1 MASSIWLHAV
11 SVGEVLSAVP
21 LVQALRK
28 QYPKA
33 PIFVS
38 CTTVAGRELAE
49 NKLASLVDGLLYAPV
64 DYVRPVR
71 RILRKLRPALVV
83 ILETEIWPNFWR
95 EVKRSGAALA
105 VVNGRMSDRAF
116 PRYRALSGFFAA
128 PLAQP
133 DLILV
138 QSEQD
143 RQRYLAAGAP
153 PDRVRIG
160 GNLKYDFTPSSGE
173 IAAEVGAFLERVQ
186 PCQVWI
192 AASTMPP
199 AEPGDPDE
207 DDVVVAAFQQL
218 APRHPNLLLVHVPRR
233 PERFDTAAAKLAAA
247 GVRFVRR
254 SQLGAS
260 DRLELPG
267 VLLLDTIGE
276 LSRLFAL
283 ADVVFMGGTLPHRGG
298 HNILEPAFFGK
309 AVITGPHME
318 NFAAIDAEFSAAN
331 ATVRIASGEELAPA
345 VARLLDQ
352 PAERDAVGG
361 RARGIATAK
370 RGVTARI
377 VAELLDLYDQ
387 GWPRGNHGAWLQPLA
402 ALWRKGV
409 ERDRARKIAV
419 KLSKPVI
426 SVGNI
431 TTGGSGKTPMVECL
445 ATQLR
450 ERGLQPAI
458 LTRGYRRKTSDSAL
472 VLPAGSTCCMDRTG
486 DEAQIFLRSG
496 HAHVGIGA
504 DRVTNAQTMEKMFP
518 VDVFLLDDGMQHWR
532 IQRDVDLVLVDAL
545 DPFGGGELLPR
556 GRLREPLEGLS
567 RASAFVLSRTEPGL
581 RTTYIES
588 VIRRYNPAAP
598 IFRAGVRAVEWHD
611 ARTGQVYPVDHPP
624 FRRVG
629 AFCGLGNPVTFK
641 RTLKALEMERV
652 FYWKFGDHHSY
663 RPAQMFRLVEAA
675 RNAGAE
681 ALVTTEKDFLNFPQ
695 DMARVP
701 RDLPIAW
708 LKIAIDIED
717 LDGLMEFVLGRIR

>member
-1 MASSIWLHAV
+1 M
-11 SVGEVLSAVP
+11 LSAVP

-28 QYPKA
+28 EYPKA
-33 PIFVS
+33 PIYVS
-38 CTTVAGRELAE
+38 CATVAGRELAE
-49 NKLASLVDGLLYAPV
+49 NKLGSLVDGLFYAPL
-64 DYVRPVR
+64 DYVRAVR
-71 RILRKLRPALVV
+71 RVLRRLRPALVV

-95 EVKRSGAALA
+95 EVKRSGASLA

-116 PRYRALSGFFAA
+116 PRYRALHTLFAA
-128 PLAQP
+128 PLAQA

-143 RQRYLAAGAP
+143 HQRYLAAGAP
-153 PDRVRIG
+153 PDRTHVG

-173 IAAEVGAFLERVQ
+173 IAGDVRAFLDRVKPRQ
-186 PCQVWI
+186 IWI

-199 AEPGDPDE
+199 AAAGDVDE
-207 DDVVVAAFQQL
+207 DDVVIAAFEQL
-218 APRHPNLLLVHVPRR
+218 APLHPRLLLIHVPRR
-233 PERFDTAAAKLAAA
+233 PERFDSAAAKLAAA
-247 GVRFVRR
+247 GIRVVRR
-254 SQLGAS
+254 SQLGS
-260 DRLELPG
+260 TSVLDLPG

-276 LSRLFAL
+276 LSRMFAL
-283 ADVVFMGGTLPHRGG
+283 ADVVFMGGTLPQRGG

-309 AVITGPHME
+309 AIITGPHME

-352 PAERDAVGG
+352 PAERDAIGA
-361 RARGIATAK
+361 RARDIAAGK

-377 VAELLDLYDQ
+377 ATQLLALYDQ
-387 GWPRGNHGAWLQPLA
+387 GFPQRRGSALLQPLA

-409 ERDRARKIAV
+409 ERDRARKV
-419 KLSKPVI
+419 PVQLSKPVI

-431 TTGGSGKTPMVECL
+431 TTGGSGKTPMVEWL
-445 ATQLR
+445 AAHLR
-450 ERGLQPAI
+450 HRGLQPAI

-496 HAHVGIGA
+496 RAHVGIGA
-504 DRVTNAQTMEKMFP
+504 DRVANARKIAEMFP
-518 VDVFLLDDGMQHWR
+518 TDLFLLDDGMQHWR
-532 IQRDVDLVLVDAL
+532 IRRDVDLVLVDAL
-545 DPFGGGELLPR
+545 DPFGGGTLLPR

-567 RASAFVLSRTEPGL
+567 RASAFVLTRTEPGL
-581 RTTYIES
+581 RTAAIES
-588 VIRRYNPAAP
+588 VLRRHNPGAP
-598 IFRAGVRAVEWHD
+598 IFRAGVRAVEWRD
-611 ARTGQVYPVDHPP
+611 ARSGQIYPVNDPP

-629 AFCGLGNPVTFK
+629 AFCGLGNPITFK

-652 FYWKFGDHHSY
+652 FYWNFGDHHSY

-681 ALVTTEKDFLNFPQ
+681 ALATTEKDYLNFPQ

-701 RDLPIAW
+701 KDMPIVW

-717 LDGLMEFVLGRIR
+717 VDGLMDFVMRRIERGA